1 MENVWQ
7 IILKIIFI
15 LLTIIMSFFIPVKD
29 PGRLPA
35 LLQACSA
42 VQALPRLVSCQ
53 LNTAEGPALDA
64 KTTSRPQASPLSNP
78 ESASADFGYPAS
90 QSAGAGTAPLNNL

>member
-35 LLQACSA
+35 LLICDSA
-42 VQALPRLVSCQ
+42 VQALPRLVSFP
-53 LNTAEGPALDA
+53 LNAAAGPALDA
-64 KTTSRPQASPLSNP
+64 KTTSWPLATPLPNS
-78 ESASADFGYPAS
+78 ESAAAGSEYTAF